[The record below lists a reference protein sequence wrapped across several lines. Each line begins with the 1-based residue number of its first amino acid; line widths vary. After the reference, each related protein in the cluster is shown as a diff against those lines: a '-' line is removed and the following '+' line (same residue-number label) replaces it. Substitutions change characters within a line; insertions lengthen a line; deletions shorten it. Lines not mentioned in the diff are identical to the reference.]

1 MHRLDRSVEY
11 VMDKDKTSRTGA
23 GSTASSLEEAV
34 DDARDREKTECGVF
48 ESAIGCTLETAYRD
62 MRANKER
69 WGQMDGVQGYHL
81 VQSFAEGELTPELA
95 HRIGLELAER
105 LLHGQYPAVIATHLN
120 THCLHNHIVWDSVA
134 MDTGRKYRSSAKTYY
149 TGVRAESD
157 RLCRQY
163 GLSVIESPESE
174 RGKKQYGKWMA
185 EQNGKPTWRTAIRQ
199 DVDGAIAASLTW
211 RQFVKALEGQGYELR
226 MQRKYPTLKPP
237 GKERCVRFKT
247 LGKQYTPEVIRMRI
261 LYPRR
266 KVSAVENRQAGPRV
280 RYTRLRTHGRPVRGF
295 TGLRALYYR
304 YLYELGALPKKPV
317 YPGYAVR
324 QDIRKLDQYVE
335 QMRFLLRH
343 GIDSREQL
351 AEYRRPLLDEITV
364 LTKERHS
371 LYRSAPDSPRI
382 GQITARLKVLRKESR
397 MCGRIEKRSVEIGQR
412 LTEARAEQ
420 KKHVENE
427 KQKGADKAEKRRDA
441 LQREDR
447 FH

>member
-23 GSTASSLEEAV
+23 GSASSLAEAV

-48 ESAIGCTLETAYRD
+48 ESAIGCTLDTAYRD

-69 WGQMDGVQGYHL
+69 WGRMDGVQGYHL

-105 LLHGQYPAVIATHLN
+105 LLHGQYPAVVATHLN

-134 MDTGRKYRSSAKTYY
+134 MDTGRKYRSSARTYY

-174 RGKKQYGKWMA
+174 RGKKQYGKWLA

-199 DVDGAIAASLTW
+199 DVDSAIAASLTW

-226 MQRKYPTLKPP
+226 MQRKYPTLRPP

-247 LGKQYTPEVIRMRI
+247 LGKQYTPEAIRMRI

-266 KVSAVENRQAGPRV
+266 GTKGQAVPRQA
-280 RYTRLRTHGRPVRGF
+280 RTWVHRP
-295 TGLRALYYR
+295 A
-304 YLYELGALPKKPV
+304 GAVLPLPV
-317 YPGYAVR
+317 
-324 QDIRKLDQYVE
+324 
-335 QMRFLLRH
+335 
-343 GIDSREQL
+343 
-351 AEYRRPLLDEITV
+351 
-364 LTKERHS
+364 
-371 LYRSAPDSPRI
+371 
-382 GQITARLKVLRKESR
+382 
-397 MCGRIEKRSVEIGQR
+397 
-412 LTEARAEQ
+412 
-420 KKHVENE
+420 
-427 KQKGADKAEKRRDA
+427 
-441 LQREDR
+441 
-447 FH
+447 

>member
-1 MHRLDRSVEY
+1 MHRLDCSVEY

-23 GSTASSLEEAV
+23 GSAASSLEEAV
-34 DDARDREKTECGVF
+34 DYARDRGKTECGVF

-69 WGQMDGVQGYHL
+69 WGQMGGVQGYHL

-105 LLHGQYPAVIATHLN
+105 LLHGQYPAVVATHLN

-247 LGKQYTPEVIRMRI
+247 LGKQYTPEAIRMRI

-266 KVSAVENRQAGPRV
+266 GTKRQAVPRV
-280 RYTRLRTHGRPVRGF
+280 QCARLRTRGRPVCGL

-351 AEYRRPLLDEITV
+351 AEYRKPLLDEIAA
-364 LTKERHS
+364 LTKERHG

-397 MCGRIEKRSVEIGQR
+397 MCGRIEKHSVEIGQR

-420 KKHVENE
+420 KKYVENE

-441 LQREDR
+441 LQRDSR

>member
-1 MHRLDRSVEY
+1 M
-11 VMDKDKTSRTGA
+11 G
-23 GSTASSLEEAV
+23 
-34 DDARDREKTECGVF
+34 
-48 ESAIGCTLETAYRD
+48 
-62 MRANKER
+62 
-69 WGQMDGVQGYHL
+69 
-81 VQSFAEGELTPELA
+81 
-95 HRIGLELAER
+95 
-105 LLHGQYPAVIATHLN
+105 
-120 THCLHNHIVWDSVA
+120 A

-247 LGKQYTPEVIRMRI
+247 LGKQYTPEAIRMRI

-266 KVSAVENRQAGPRV
+266 KVSAEEKRQAGPRV
-280 RYTRLRTHGRPVRGF
+280 QYARLRTHGRPVRGF

-351 AEYRRPLLDEITV
+351 AEYRKPLLDEIAV
-364 LTKERHS
+364 LTKERHG

-397 MCGRIEKRSVEIGQR
+397 MCGRIEKHSVEIGQR

-441 LQREDR
+441 LQRDGR
-447 FH
+447 SH

>member
-23 GSTASSLEEAV
+23 GSAASSLEEAV
-34 DDARDREKTECGVF
+34 DYARDREKTECGVF
-48 ESAIGCTLETAYRD
+48 ESAIGCTLDTAYLD

-69 WGQMDGVQGYHL
+69 WGRMDGVQGYHL

-105 LLHGQYPAVIATHLN
+105 LLHGRYPAVVATHLN

-134 MDTGRKYRSSAKTYY
+134 MDTGRKYRSSARTYY
-149 TGVRAESD
+149 TEVRAESD

-174 RGKKQYGKWMA
+174 RGKKQYGKWLA

-199 DVDGAIAASLTW
+199 DVDSAIAASLTW

-226 MQRKYPTLKPP
+226 MQRKYPTLRPP

-247 LGKQYTPEVIRMRI
+247 LGKQYTPEAIRMRI

-266 KVSAVENRQAGPRV
+266 RVSTEEKRQAVPRV
-280 RYTRLRTHGRPVRGF
+280 QYARLRTRGRPVRGII
-295 TGLRALYYR
+295 GLRALYYR
-304 YLYELGALPKKPV
+304 YLYELGALPQKPV

-335 QMRFLLRH
+335 QMRFLSRH

-351 AEYRRPLLDEITV
+351 AEYRKPLLDEIAA
-364 LTKERHS
+364 LTKERRG

-382 GQITARLKVLRKESR
+382 GQITARLKVLRKEIR
-397 MCGRIEKRSVEIGQR
+397 MCGRIEKHSVEIGQR
-412 LTEARAEQ
+412 LAEARAEQ
-420 KKHVENE
+420 KKYVEKE
-427 KQKGADKAEKRRDA
+427 KQKGVDKAEKRRDA
-441 LQREDR
+441 LQREGR

>member
-1 MHRLDRSVEY
+1 MAYTSILAVHRLDCSVEY

-23 GSTASSLEEAV
+23 GSAASSLEEAV
-34 DDARDREKTECGVF
+34 DYARDREKTECGVF

-247 LGKQYTPEVIRMRI
+247 LGTVSYTHLTLPTN
-261 LYPRR
+261 
-266 KVSAVENRQAGPRV
+266 SRV
-280 RYTRLRTHGRPVRGF
+280 
-295 TGLRALYYR
+295 
-304 YLYELGALPKKPV
+304 
-317 YPGYAVR
+317 
-324 QDIRKLDQYVE
+324 
-335 QMRFLLRH
+335 
-343 GIDSREQL
+343 
-351 AEYRRPLLDEITV
+351 
-364 LTKERHS
+364 
-371 LYRSAPDSPRI
+371 
-382 GQITARLKVLRKESR
+382 
-397 MCGRIEKRSVEIGQR
+397 
-412 LTEARAEQ
+412 
-420 KKHVENE
+420 
-427 KQKGADKAEKRRDA
+427 
-441 LQREDR
+441 
-447 FH
+447 